1 MVDDEKKGG
10 IVRFLL
16 EKFPNLKAIY
26 LFGSSVTPDGRFK
39 GDIDLAILP
48 RSPISPW
55 ERWNVAQEL
64 AIRLN
69 TDIDLVD
76 LRRASTVLKLQVISS
91 GQCLY
96 EQKTADREQYENG
109 VFSAYARLNEER
121 GAILEDV
128 YSRGSVYG

>member
-1 MVDDEKKGG
+1 MVDDEKKSS

-16 EKFPNLKAIY
+16 EQFPNLKAIY
-26 LFGSSVTPDGRFK
+26 LFGSSVTPDRRFK

-48 RSPISPW
+48 SSPISPW
-55 ERWNVAQEL
+55 ERWKAAQEL
-64 AIRLN
+64 AILLN
-69 TDIDLVD
+69 TDIDLVN
-76 LRRASTVLKLQVISS
+76 LRRASTVMQLQVISS

-96 EQKTADREQYENG
+96 EQKTEEREQYENG

-121 GAILEDV
+121 GAILADV